1 MGEQLGWQLSGNAP
15 EAYERYIIPALFN
28 EWACDLVETA
38 AVQTGERVLDLACGT
53 GVVART
59 VAPRVGKAGQVVGID
74 VNEGMLGMARTV
86 PPPSG
91 AEMTWQQGDA
101 ASLPLPSAAFD
112 VVLCQQG
119 LQYFQQRAAALM
131 EMKRVLVPGGR
142 IALSVWRPIERQPF
156 FMVVVDVIE
165 SHLNA
170 SVGDLQRAA
179 FTLGDAD
186 ELRGLIM
193 TAGFRT
199 LSLRL
204 VVRHVPGYPG
214 ETTVLY
220 RRYWS
225 GCADGV
231 PCRCGSDIAS
241 HPFASTD
248 RLPIPLRRHE
258 QTNHA
263 PHRDAHGGA
272 TPGRATH

>member
-1 MGEQLGWQLSGNAP
+1 V
-15 EAYERYIIPALFN
+15 LFN

-59 VAPRVGKAGQVVGID
+59 VAPQVGKAGQVVGID

-101 ASLPLPSAAFD
+101 AALPLPSAAFD

-142 IALSVWRPIERQPF
+142 LALSVWRPIERQPF
-156 FMVVVDVIE
+156 FMVLVDVIE

-186 ELRGLIM
+186 ELRDLVM
-193 TAGFRT
+193 TACFRT

-204 VVRHVPGYPG
+204 VVKLMRAPSLTEYLPGY
-214 ETTVLY
+214 
-220 RRYWS
+220 
-225 GCADGV
+225 
-231 PCRCGSDIAS
+231 IA
-241 HPFASTD
+241 
-248 RLPIPLRRHE
+248 
-258 QTNHA
+258 
-263 PHRDAHGGA
+263 A
-272 TPGRATH
+272 TPMAGAVAAMDEPARAAMFQDIQGRLRSYIDDTGLAVPMECHVVVAQT